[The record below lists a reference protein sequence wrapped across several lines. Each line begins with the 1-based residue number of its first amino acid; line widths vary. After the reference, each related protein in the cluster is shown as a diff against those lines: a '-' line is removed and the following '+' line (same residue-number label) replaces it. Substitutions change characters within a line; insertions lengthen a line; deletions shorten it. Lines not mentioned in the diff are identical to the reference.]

1 MKSVQKVT
9 RVKLNVNLN
18 SDLIMIGLVSSEPD
32 YKLSL
37 SINRK
42 FGISLKYL
50 SPLKIENG
58 SGSELTF
65 SRFSDINGSP
75 DITFNLISNRN
86 GKQFLIKKLKNIDYI
101 FQVQDSENENE
112 NKINQITSG
121 LREIESV
128 NAVFNID
135 LNTFKDKNLH
145 YLTL

>member
-18 SDLIMIGLVSSEPD
+18 NDLIMIGLVSSEPD

-42 FGISLKYL
+42 FGISLKNL

-58 SGSELTF
+58 SGSEFTF
-65 SRFSDINGSP
+65 SRFSDMNGSP
-75 DITFNLISNRN
+75 DIIFNLISNRN

-101 FQVQDSENENE
+101 FQIQDSENENE
-112 NKINQITSG
+112 NKINQITTG
-121 LREIESV
+121 LREIEFV

>member
-18 SDLIMIGLVSSEPD
+18 NDLIMVGLVSSEPD
-32 YKLSL
+32 YKLSI

-42 FGISLKYL
+42 FGISLKNL

-58 SGSELTF
+58 TGSELSF
-65 SRFSDINGSP
+65 SRFSDISGSP
-75 DITFNLISNRN
+75 DVIFSLISNRN
-86 GKQFLIKKLKNIDYI
+86 GKQFLINKLKNIDYI
-101 FQVQDSENENE
+101 FQVQEQENE
-112 NKINQITSG
+112 NKINQITAG

>member
-18 SDLIMIGLVSSEPD
+18 NDLIMVGLVSSEPD
-32 YKLSL
+32 YKLSI

-42 FGISLKYL
+42 FGISLKNL

-58 SGSELTF
+58 TGSELSF
-65 SRFSDINGSP
+65 SRFSDISGSP
-75 DITFNLISNRN
+75 DIIFSLISNRN
-86 GKQFLIKKLKNIDYI
+86 GKQFLINKLKNIDYI
-101 FQVQDSENENE
+101 FQVQDSENES
-112 NKINQITSG
+112 KINQITSG